1 MPGRYQHQIDA
12 ANRSSFPKWQ
22 WMLDARARQ
31 TDPHQ
36 ACCAFRNDH
45 FLVRR
50 DVVTVRVGNE
60 RETFSVPWVQPEIL
74 LRQVDTA
81 LIANFDHAENYFAIC
96 VSSIARVI
104 RMSTVGCALTP
115 ASGTRFI
122 TEMRFAAALLVL
134 TFLAV
139 SAPGKTAR
147 EEPKVVEKVT
157 PLPVALDP
165 NFEFRKTKLFFMSEK
180 GLKPSERA
188 HDSTNK
194 LGGKS
199 NSPSQKTATL
209 QDAPIVFERQYRLF
223 GAVTGLDQR
232 QRFGDYF
239 DFFWRAKRPSDVTVR
254 LEYRQEK
261 LHEHVQAQEI
271 TYRSVRGTHKTE
283 FKVIGDDY
291 FDDGRVIAWRCLLV
305 ANGRI
310 VAENRSFLWE

>member
-1 MPGRYQHQIDA
+1 MLKARSRQPG
-12 ANRSSFPKWQ
+12 
-22 WMLDARARQ
+22 
-31 TDPHQ
+31 PHQ
-36 ACCAFRNDH
+36 ACRALGNDH

-50 DVVTVRVGNE
+50 DVVAMRVGSE
-60 RETFSVPWVQPEIL
+60 RETFCVPRVQPEIL
-74 LRQVDTA
+74 FGEVNTSLV
-81 LIANFDHAENYFAIC
+81 ANFDHAGKLLRNLPEFHSPLMPMTA
-96 VSSIARVI
+96 
-104 RMSTVGCALTP
+104 VGCALTR

-122 TEMRFAAALLVL
+122 TEMRFAVALLIL
-134 TFLAV
+134 SFLVV
-139 SAPGKTAR
+139 SAPGKGTR

-157 PLPVALDP
+157 ALPMALDP

-188 HDSTNK
+188 HDSSNK
-194 LGGKS
+194 IGGKT
-199 NSPSQKTATL
+199 NSPNRKTAVL

-223 GAVTGLDQR
+223 GAVTGVDQR

-239 DFFWRAKRPSDVTVR
+239 DFFWRSKRPSDVTVR

-271 TYRSVRGTHKTE
+271 TYRNARGTNKTE
-283 FKVIGDDY
+283 FRVIGDDY
-291 FDDGRVIAWRCLLV
+291 LDDGRVIAWRCLLI